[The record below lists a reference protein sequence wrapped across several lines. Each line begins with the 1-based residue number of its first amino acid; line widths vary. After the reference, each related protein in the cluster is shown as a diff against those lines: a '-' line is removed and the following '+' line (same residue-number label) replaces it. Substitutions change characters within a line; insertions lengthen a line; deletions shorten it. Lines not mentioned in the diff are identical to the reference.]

1 MRHSAVRHTT
11 AAVCTQMSTTTAITI
26 TSSRPSIAHSAKAKE
41 KEEKE
46 EKGESRERENWCRLR
61 RSAAAALPN
70 LHCSPTSPAQHHHHH
85 QQKKQKQK
93 EREELG
99 VTTMRGQRDHHHPRS
114 TRLQLLRFIK
124 SALHCSLRTTMHTD
138 QTLSDDTVCG
148 APTY

>member
-11 AAVCTQMSTTTAITI
+11 AAVCTQMSTTTAAI

-46 EKGESRERENWCRLR
+46 ERESRERENWCRLR

-85 QQKKQKQK
+85 QQKSKT
-93 EREELG
+93 ERERRARGYYDEG
-99 VTTMRGQRDHHHPRS
+99 TKRSPPPPQHPFTTASIHKISTSLFTAYYNAHRPNAQR
-114 TRLQLLRFIK
+114 
-124 SALHCSLRTTMHTD
+124 
-138 QTLSDDTVCG
+138 
-148 APTY
+148 